1 MSLLTASFAGAVSS
15 SQQSL
20 ALARRGGTIVIAG
33 VCMHQVE
40 MIVSTI
46 ALKELTVKG
55 SMCLCADDFAAA
67 LSLIASKRLDVMP
80 LVSDVVPLDSIN
92 EAFDKALRG
101 EGCKILVRP

>member
-1 MSLLTASFAGAVSS
+1 
-15 SQQSL
+15 
-20 ALARRGGTIVIAG
+20 

-46 ALKELTVKG
+46 ALKELTLKG
-55 SMCLCADDFAAA
+55 SMCLSADDFATA

-80 LVSDVVPLDSIN
+80 LVSDIVPLDRVS
-92 EAFDKALRG
+92 EGFDRALRG